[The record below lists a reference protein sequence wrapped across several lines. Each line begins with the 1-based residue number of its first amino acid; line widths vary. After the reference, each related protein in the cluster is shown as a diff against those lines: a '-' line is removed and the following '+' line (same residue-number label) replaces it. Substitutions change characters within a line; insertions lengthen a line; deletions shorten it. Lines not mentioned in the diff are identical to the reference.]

1 MKQKVLEILAENA
14 GIRPEELNAETRL
27 VGDLGLS
34 SFDMANIAVQ
44 VEEEFG
50 LHIPDERFP
59 EFETVED
66 VLRVIEEVK

>member
-1 MKQKVLEILAENA
+1 MKEKVLEILAENA
-14 GIRPEELNAETRL
+14 GRDSAELSGETRL
-27 VGDLGLS
+27 VADLGLS

-59 EFETVED
+59 EFETVDD
-66 VLRVIEEVK
+66 VLRIIEEVK